1 MKINIGVGIIY
12 ELFRLNDYKLT
23 YSKKLKE
30 GGINEKYKN

>member
-1 MKINIGVGIIY
+1 MNKSGYTITS
-12 ELFRLNDYKLT
+12 LKLT